1 MTGITQLIAK
11 PARYTFLAA
20 LIALGLNGCSSSPP
34 QTDSSTITGS
44 ETQSQAIDVHSLL
57 QRAQQ
62 SYSPQKE
69 QLLLQAAM
77 TLDPEQDLAWARN
90 LLSSIDITVLSERE
104 YSDYA
109 LLFSQLA
116 MEDAA
121 YFLAQR
127 ILTNPRLQRQWQR
140 LSNDEQIT
148 LRERRADLFMLLGET
163 HASVEERLALQSL
176 LAAEVELD
184 TQNQDNLWQS
194 LMTMPSSELHYRSS
208 NSQNLGL
215 RGWYEL
221 ALISKDN
228 QGDLDKQLTHIHNWV
243 ARWPDHPASL
253 RLPKDLQLLQQLIS
267 ERPQQVALLL
277 PQSGPLAKAGKAI
290 RDGFIAAYYQAQSQG
305 GTIPTL
311 KVYDSNQG
319 LLANYQQA
327 VDEGSE
333 LIIGPLGREQV
344 SQLSQLDQLPVPTLA
359 VNYSEDSEPAENLY
373 QFGLS
378 AEDEARQVAQRAW
391 VEGHRTAMILTT
403 NASWG
408 TRSAI
413 AFTQAW
419 EQLGGTVVNT
429 SEFRGNGDYSN
440 VVKSAL
446 YIEDSQERS
455 RALSQLFGERFEY
468 EPRRRQDIDMIF
480 LVARPSDARQIKPT
494 LAFHYAGKLPV
505 YGSSHIYS
513 GVEDRKNDRD
523 LNGVIFST
531 LPWVFSHDSPEK
543 QAMNQASKPAPSY
556 QRLYALGVDSFQLYP
571 RLKQL
576 RDVPQARFYGVTGS
590 LHMNQQRR
598 IEREQVWAVIRGGR
612 ARLMP
617 TVVTQHE

>member
-1 MTGITQLIAK
+1 MTGMIQLIAQ
-11 PARYTFLAA
+11 PARHTLLAS
-20 LIALGLNGCSSSPP
+20 LVALGLSGCSSTPSTPASDINTGNEAP
-34 QTDSSTITGS
+34 QQG
-44 ETQSQAIDVHSLL
+44 IDVNALL

-77 TLDPEQDLAWARN
+77 ALDPEHDLSWARN

-104 YSDYA
+104 YIDYT

-140 LSNDEQIT
+140 LNSDEQIT

-163 HASVEERLALQSL
+163 HASVEERLELQTL
-176 LAAEVELD
+176 LAAEAELD

-194 LMTMPSSELHYRSS
+194 LMTMPSSELRYRSS
-208 NSQNLGL
+208 NSQNIQL
-215 RGWYEL
+215 RGWYDL

-228 QGDLDKQLTHIHNWV
+228 QGDLDKQLTHVHNWV
-243 ARWPDHPASL
+243 ARWPEHPASL

-277 PQSGPLAKAGKAI
+277 PQTGPLAKAGKAI

-305 GTIPTL
+305 SSVPTL
-311 KVYDSNQG
+311 KVYDANQG
-319 LLANYQQA
+319 LLTNYQQA
-327 VDEGSE
+327 VDEGAE

-344 SQLSQLDQLPVPTLA
+344 SQLSALEQLPVPTLA
-359 VNYSEDSEPAENLY
+359 VNYSEASEPARNLY

-440 VVKSAL
+440 VVKNAL
-446 YIEDSQERS
+446 YIEDSQQRS
-455 RALSQLFGERFEY
+455 RQLRQLFGEGFEY
-468 EPRRRQDIDMIF
+468 EPRRRQDVDMIF
-480 LVARPSDARQIKPT
+480 LVARPSDARQINPT
-494 LAFHYAGKLPV
+494 LAFHYAGALPV

-513 GVEDRKNDRD
+513 GAEDRKSDRD
-523 LNGVIFST
+523 LNDVMFST
-531 LPWVFSHDSPEK
+531 LPWVFKHDSPEK
-543 QAMNQASKPAPSY
+543 QAMNQSSKPAPSY
-556 QRLYALGVDSFQLYP
+556 QRLYALGVDCFQLYP

-576 RDVPQARFYGVTGS
+576 RDVPQTRFYGVTGS
-590 LHMNQQRR
+590 LNMNQQRR